1 MTSRKGHIRGVSRLM
16 AGLFTVQL
24 VLTGFCLLTA
34 DAHAMPMA
42 KMAVQQSKDMAAH
55 CAKPFLHD
63 AQHSEDET
71 SGCFHCDDPELFVK
85 AAPVDLPSFTP
96 VLALVVVMPEVALWT
111 AGDSLPVSLMP
122 TGPPGSAALL
132 YTTSQRILI

>member
-1 MTSRKGHIRGVSRLM
+1 MTFRKGHIRGTSRLM
-16 AGLFTVQL
+16 AGLFAVQL

-42 KMAVQQSKDMAAH
+42 QMSVQQNQDMTAH
-55 CAKPFLHD
+55 CAKSFLHD

-71 SGCFHCDDPELFVK
+71 SGCFHCDDPDLFVK
-85 AAPVDLPSFTP
+85 AAPVDLSSFSP
-96 VLALVVVMPEVALWT
+96 VLALVVIMPEVALWT
-111 AGDSLPVSLMP
+111 ASDSLPVSLMP

-132 YTTSQRILI
+132 YKTSQRILI